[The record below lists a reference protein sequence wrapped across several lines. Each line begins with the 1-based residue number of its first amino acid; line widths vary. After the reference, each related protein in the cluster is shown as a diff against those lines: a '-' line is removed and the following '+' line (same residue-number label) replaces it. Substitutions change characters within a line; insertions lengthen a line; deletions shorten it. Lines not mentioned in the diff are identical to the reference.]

1 MANQF
6 FPAPRRT
13 LRRLGTSFTDNDD
26 ISFSSRTNLFDLEDV
41 FDFKIDASDEKE
53 W

>member
-1 MANQF
+1 MANKF
-6 FPAPRRT
+6 FPAPRKT

-26 ISFSSRTNLFDLEDV
+26 FFVSPEIKLFDLEDV